1 MASSSN
7 TRKPVSPYWAQKY
20 STSESGA
27 EGSSSSPVDKPSSK
41 STASRRKSPTT
52 GTTKKST
59 TSTGSTK
66 RTVSGRSSASSSK
79 GKKKST
85 SRKKK
90 GKKGIFPLEI
100 PNWLAWVL
108 VALILG
114 FLLWP
119 RHIPLGEETGDSLP
133 PGIYKVGIDISHHN
147 DPSIEWDSLMVMT
160 DILGR
165 TTTSLKAAKRMIPV
179 SFVFMKATEGVTFRD
194 RNFKN
199 NWKEAGERDLQRGA
213 YHFYRTSRDPSA
225 QAKHFIRTVGDLRY
239 NDLPPVLDIETTHSG
254 FNKAQ
259 LNRDLLI
266 WLKEVEAHYGVRP
279 IVYTY
284 ESFAKDY
291 LSGEILSDY
300 PIWIA
305 HYGVKTPLRDD
316 WMIWQFTD
324 NGAVYGV
331 RGNVDMNIMR

>member
-27 EGSSSSPVDKPSSK
+27 EGSSSPPVDKPSSN

-108 VALILG
+108 VVLILG

-119 RHIPLGEETGDSLP
+119 RHIPIGEETGDSLP